1 MLTVEVPL
9 NTMLADLD
17 ETLRGMLKSELER
30 HGFEGIEIAFD
41 APTREWSGQLSAP
54 AVNLFLYD
62 MRESEEERPSGWT
75 KQRVGDEFVEGPPPM
90 VMEVSYAITAWAQ
103 AVEDEHRLLSQVL
116 AVLYAYPHLPEDALN
131 GRLRNGSQSLSI
143 KTKVGQAKGDKAD
156 FWTAVGGQY
165 KVSLD
170 YVVRLTV
177 ESGVPAQGAAGPD
190 ADRPHPPA
198 GRAGARGR
206 RDAPRR
212 RHGRRR
218 RRRAAART
226 CGSPCPTRACSPRP
240 TRTGASAST
249 AWRRD
254 APSRG
259 PLARRQRR
267 PRRTSTCRA
276 RCWISSSTAAR
287 PRRAAGRAASAD
299 DRTGR

>member
-54 AVNLFLYD
+54 AVSLFLYD
-62 MRESEEERPSGWT
+62 MRESEEDRPSGWT
-75 KQRVGDEFVEGPPPM
+75 KQRVGDEFVEAPPPL

-116 AVLYAYPHLPEDALN
+116 AVLSAYPHLPEEALN
-131 GRLRNGSQSLSI
+131 GRLRNGSQSMAI
-143 KTKVGQAKGDKAD
+143 KTKIGQAKGDKAD

-177 ESGVPAQGAAGPD
+177 ESGVRRKVPQVRTQTIRTRLLDAPPRAVVEMHRAGGTVADGDGEPLKDVWIALPDAGIFASSDAGGRFRFDRLAPGRHRLVARAADGREAEADLDVPGALVDLVLDGGKAAAG
-190 ADRPHPPA
+190 
-198 GRAGARGR
+198 GRKSGK
-206 RDAPRR
+206 
-212 RHGRRR
+212 
-218 RRRAAART
+218 RA
-226 CGSPCPTRACSPRP
+226 
-240 TRTGASAST
+240 
-249 AWRRD
+249 
-254 APSRG
+254 
-259 PLARRQRR
+259 
-267 PRRTSTCRA
+267 
-276 RCWISSSTAAR
+276 
-287 PRRAAGRAASAD
+287 
-299 DRTGR
+299 

>member
-17 ETLRGMLKSELER
+17 ETLRGMLKGELER

-41 APTREWSGQLSAP
+41 APTCEWSGELSAP

-62 MRESEEERPSGWT
+62 MRESDEERPSGWT
-75 KQRVGDEFVEGPPPM
+75 KQRIGDEFVEGPPPM

-116 AVLYAYPHLPEDALN
+116 AVLNAYPHLPEDALN
-131 GRLRNGSQSLSI
+131 GRLRNGSQSMSI

-177 ESGVPAQGAAGPD
+177 ESGV
-190 ADRPHPPA
+190 
-198 GRAGARGR
+198 R
-206 RDAPRR
+206 RKVPQVRTQTVRTRLIDAPARAMVEMHR
-212 RHGRRR
+212 SGGTVAGGDGEPLADVWIALPDSGRFTSTDPDGRFLFDR
-218 RRRAAART
+218 IPPGSHRLVARSADGTERAADLEV
-226 CGSPCPTRACSPRP
+226 P
-240 TRTGASAST
+240 GALLDLVLDGGKAT
-249 AWRRD
+249 AGGRK
-254 APSRG
+254 SGKRG
-259 PLARRQRR
+259 
-267 PRRTSTCRA
+267 
-276 RCWISSSTAAR
+276 
-287 PRRAAGRAASAD
+287 
-299 DRTGR
+299 

>member
-17 ETLRGMLKSELER
+17 ETLRGMLKGELEQ

-62 MRESEEERPSGWT
+62 MRESEEDRPSGWNR
-75 KQRVGDEFVEGPPPM
+75 QRVGDDWVEGPPPL
-90 VMEVSYAITAWAQ
+90 VMEISYSITAWAQ

-131 GRLRNGSQSLSI
+131 GRLRNGSQSMSI

-165 KVSLD
+165 KASLD

-177 ESGVPAQGAAGPD
+177 ESGVRRTAPQVRTQTVRTRLLDAPARAVVEMHRAGGTVAD
-190 ADRPHPPA
+190 ADGEPLKDVWVALPDSGIFVSSDPA
-198 GRAGARGR
+198 GRFRFDRLAPGR
-206 RDAPRR
+206 
-212 RHGRRR
+212 HKLV
-218 RRRAAART
+218 ART
-226 CGSPCPTRACSPRP
+226 L
-240 TRTGASAST
+240 
-249 AWRRD
+249 D
-254 APSRG
+254 
-259 PLARRQRR
+259 
-267 PRRTSTCRA
+267 
-276 RCWISSSTAAR
+276 
-287 PRRAAGRAASAD
+287 GREASAD
-299 DRTGR
+299 LDVPGAMVDIVLGSGKAAAGGRKSGKRG

>member
-62 MRESEEERPSGWT
+62 MRESEDDRPSGWT
-75 KQRVGDEFVEGPPPM
+75 KQRIRDEFVEGPPPL
-90 VMEVSYAITAWAQ
+90 VMEVSYSITAWAQ

-116 AVLYAYPHLPEDALN
+116 AVLSAYPHLPEDALN
-131 GRLRNGSQSLSI
+131 GRLRNGSQSMAI

-177 ESGVPAQGAAGPD
+177 ESGVRRKVPQVRTQTVRTRLLDAPPRAMVEMHRSGGTVADGDGEPLRDVWLALPDSGRLPSPD
-190 ADRPHPPA
+190 A
-198 GRAGARGR
+198 RG
-206 RDAPRR
+206 
-212 RHGRRR
+212 
-218 RRRAAART
+218 
-226 CGSPCPTRACSPRP
+226 
-240 TRTGASAST
+240 
-249 AWRRD
+249 
-254 APSRG
+254 
-259 PLARRQRR
+259 
-267 PRRTSTCRA
+267 
-276 RCWISSSTAAR
+276 
-287 PRRAAGRAASAD
+287 
-299 DRTGR
+299 

>member
-75 KQRVGDEFVEGPPPM
+75 KQRVGDEFIEGPPPM
-90 VMEVSYAITAWAQ
+90 VMEVSYAITGWAQ

-116 AVLYAYPHLPEDALN
+116 AVLNAYPHLPEEALT
-131 GRLRNGSQSLSI
+131 GRLRNGSQSMSI
-143 KTKVGQAKGDKAD
+143 KTKIGQSKGDKAD

-177 ESGVPAQGAAGPD
+177 ESGVRRKVPQVRTQTVRTRLLDAPARAVVEMHRTGGTVADGDGEPLKDVWIALPDSGLFASTGPDGRFRFDRLAPGRHRLVARSLDGKEATADLDVPGSLLDLVLDGGKAAAG
-190 ADRPHPPA
+190 
-198 GRAGARGR
+198 GRKSGKRG
-206 RDAPRR
+206 
-212 RHGRRR
+212 
-218 RRRAAART
+218 
-226 CGSPCPTRACSPRP
+226 
-240 TRTGASAST
+240 
-249 AWRRD
+249 
-254 APSRG
+254 
-259 PLARRQRR
+259 
-267 PRRTSTCRA
+267 
-276 RCWISSSTAAR
+276 
-287 PRRAAGRAASAD
+287 
-299 DRTGR
+299 

>member
-90 VMEVSYAITAWAQ
+90 VMEISYAITAWAQ

-131 GRLRNGSQSLSI
+131 GRLRNGSQELSI

-165 KVSLD
+165 KASLD

-177 ESGVPAQGAAGPD
+177 ESGTRRNVPPVRTPTIRTGLIDGPTRAVVEMHRTGGTVSSADGEPLKD
-190 ADRPHPPA
+190 AWVALPDS
-198 GRAGARGR
+198 GRFASTDARGR
-206 RDAPRR
+206 FRFDRLTPGTHRLEVR
-212 RHGRRR
+212 TLDGRE
-218 RRRAAART
+218 
-226 CGSPCPTRACSPRP
+226 
-240 TRTGASAST
+240 ASANLSVPG
-249 AWRRD
+249 ALLD
-254 APSRG
+254 IVLGEPKSL
-259 PLARRQRR
+259 P
-267 PRRTSTCRA
+267 
-276 RCWISSSTAAR
+276 
-287 PRRAAGRAASAD
+287 AG
-299 DRTGR
+299 